1 MRPTC
6 LILIFFFAFQLTPYA
21 QSGMKDTFE
30 KSFHIGAALNYRQV
44 NGQEPKALAV
54 LEKHFNS
61 ITGENLMKWG
71 PIHPEHDK
79 YNFEPADKFAALGEK
94 MNAFVV
100 GHTLV
105 WHNQTPDWV
114 FEDANKNLLGKE
126 ALIKRMEDHIEAV
139 VGRYKGKVHGWDVV
153 NEAIFDDGQLRT
165 SKWYNAAGKDFI
177 KRAFSKANEMD
188 PEAELYY
195 NDYNMWKPE
204 KRNTAIALAKEL
216 RAEGI
221 RIDGIGMQG
230 HYGLESPSIEQIEA
244 SIIAISEAGFKV
256 MFTEL
261 DIDVLPNPANRSGAD
276 IDATFSSD
284 EKFNPYKEGLP
295 QEIQEKLAKRYGD
308 LFGLFYKH
316 RDKITRITF
325 WGIHDGGSWLN
336 NWPIRGRTAYP
347 LPIDRNYDEKPM
359 VLQEIIKSKTS
370 RKCLLTQFRRSV
382 N

>member
-1 MRPTC
+1 MKQILP
-6 LILIFFFAFQLTPYA
+6 ISIFLIFIQFSSFAQN
-21 QSGMKDTFE
+21 GMKEVFKE
-30 KSFHIGAALNYRQV
+30 SFNIGAALNYRQV
-44 NGQEPKALAV
+44 NGQETKAMIV

-71 PIHPEHDK
+71 PIHPEPDK
-79 YNFEPADKFAALGEK
+79 YNFDPADKFVALGEK
-94 MNAFVV
+94 LEAFIV

-114 FEDANKNLLGKE
+114 FEDADKNLLEKD

-139 VGRYKGKVHGWDVV
+139 VGRYKGKVNGWDVV
-153 NEAIFDDGQLRT
+153 NEAIFDDGKMRT

-177 KRAFSKANEMD
+177 KRAFVKANQMD

-284 EKFNPYKEGLP
+284 DKYNPYKDGLP
-295 QEIQEKLAKRYGD
+295 QEIQEKLAKRYGE
-308 LFGLFYKH
+308 LFALFHKH

-336 NWPIRGRTAYP
+336 NWPMRGRTAYP
-347 LPIDRNYDEKPM
+347 LLFDRNYDEKSD
-359 VLQEIIKSKTS
+359 VLEEISKSVSPEKN
-370 RKCLLTQFRRSV
+370 K
-382 N
+382 

>member
-1 MRPTC
+1 MRPIL
-6 LILIFFFAFQLTPYA
+6 LIAIFFFVFQLSSYG

-44 NGQEPKALAV
+44 NGQETKALDV

-71 PIHPEHDK
+71 PIHPEPDK
-79 YNFEPADKFAALGEK
+79 YNFEPADKFVALGEK

-114 FEDANKNLLGKE
+114 FEDENKNLLGKE

-153 NEAIFDDGQLRT
+153 NEAIFDDGQMRT

-177 KRAFSKANEMD
+177 KRAFIKANKMD

-230 HYGLESPSIEQIEA
+230 HYGLESPTIEQIEA
-244 SIIAISEAGFKV
+244 SIVAISKAGFKV

-284 EKFNPYKEGLP
+284 DKYNPYKDGLP
-295 QEIQEKLAKRYGD
+295 QEIQEKLAKRYGE
-308 LFGLFYKH
+308 LFALFNKH
-316 RDKITRITF
+316 SDKITRITF

-336 NWPIRGRTAYP
+336 NWPMRGRTAYP
-347 LPIDRNYDEKPM
+347 LPFDRNYDEKSA
-359 VLQEIIKSKTS
+359 VLAEIVNAV
-370 RKCLLTQFRRSV
+370 SV
-382 N
+382 AENR

>member
-1 MRPTC
+1 MKLIYLFSFC
-6 LILIFFFAFQLTPYA
+6 LFLLPFSSQA
-21 QSGMKDTFE
+21 QEGMKDAFE
-30 KSFHIGAALNYRQV
+30 DSFTIGAALNYRQIT
-44 NGQEPKALAV
+44 GQEPKAITV

-71 PIHPEHDK
+71 PIHPEPDK
-79 YNFEPADKFAALGEK
+79 YNFEPADKFVALGEK
-94 MNAFVV
+94 LDSFIV

-105 WHNQTPDWV
+105 WHNQTPSWV
-114 FEDANKNLLGKE
+114 FEDAEKNLLGKE
-126 ALIKRMEDHIEAV
+126 ALMKRMEDHIEAV

-153 NEAIFDDGQLRT
+153 NEAIFDDGQMRT

-177 KRAFSKANEMD
+177 KRAFIKANQMD

-244 SIIAISEAGFKV
+244 SIIAISEAGFSV

-261 DIDVLPNPANRSGAD
+261 DIDVLPNPVNRHGAD
-276 IDATFSSD
+276 IDATFESD

-295 QEIQEKLAKRYGD
+295 IEIQEKLAKRYRE
-308 LFGLFYKH
+308 LFALFFKH

-336 NWPIRGRTAYP
+336 NWPMRGRTAYP
-347 LPIDRNYDEKPM
+347 LPFDRNYDEKSD
-359 VLQEIIKSKTS
+359 VIKEILDS
-370 RKCLLTQFRRSV
+370 RSV
-382 N
+382 R

>member
-1 MRPTC
+1 MKQILP
-6 LILIFFFAFQLTPYA
+6 ISIFLIFIQFSSFAQN
-21 QSGMKDTFE
+21 GMKEVFKE
-30 KSFHIGAALNYRQV
+30 SFNIGAALNYRQV
-44 NGQEPKALAV
+44 NGQETKAMTV

-71 PIHPEHDK
+71 PIHPEPDK
-79 YNFEPADKFAALGEK
+79 YNFDPADKFVALGEK
-94 MNAFVV
+94 LNAFIV

-114 FEDANKNLLGKE
+114 FEDADKNLLEKN

-139 VGRYKGKVHGWDVV
+139 VGRYKGKVNGWDVV
-153 NEAIFDDGQLRT
+153 NEAIFDDGKMRT

-177 KRAFSKANEMD
+177 KRAFVKANQMD

-204 KRNTAIALAKEL
+204 KRNAAIALAKEL

-244 SIIAISEAGFKV
+244 SIIAISEAGFSV

-261 DIDVLPNPANRSGAD
+261 DIDVLPNPVNRNGAD
-276 IDATFSSD
+276 IDATFESD
-284 EKFNPYKEGLP
+284 EKYNPYKEGLP
-295 QEIQEKLAKRYGD
+295 EEIQEKLAKRYGE
-308 LFGLFYKH
+308 LFALFHKH

-336 NWPIRGRTAYP
+336 NWPMRGRTAYP
-347 LPIDRNYDEKPM
+347 LLFDRNYDEKSD
-359 VLQEIIKSKTS
+359 VLEKILKVVPVTENNK
-370 RKCLLTQFRRSV
+370 
-382 N
+382 

>member
-1 MRPTC
+1 MKQILP
-6 LILIFFFAFQLTPYA
+6 ISIFLIFIQFSSFAQN
-21 QSGMKDTFE
+21 GMKEVFKE
-30 KSFHIGAALNYRQV
+30 SFNIGAALNYRQV

-54 LEKHFNS
+54 LERHFNS

-71 PIHPEHDK
+71 PIHPELDK
-79 YNFEPADKFAALGEK
+79 YNFDPADKFVALGEK
-94 MNAFVV
+94 LNAFIV

-114 FEDANKNLLGKE
+114 FEDADKNLLEKD
-126 ALIKRMEDHIEAV
+126 ALLKRMEDHIEAV
-139 VGRYKGKVHGWDVV
+139 VGRYKGKVNGWDVV
-153 NEAIFDDGQLRT
+153 NEAIFDDGKMRT

-177 KRAFSKANEMD
+177 KRAFVKANQMD

-204 KRNTAIALAKEL
+204 KRNAAIALAKEL

-284 EKFNPYKEGLP
+284 DKYNPYKDGLP
-295 QEIQEKLAKRYGD
+295 QEIQEKLAKRYGE
-308 LFGLFYKH
+308 LFALFHKH

-336 NWPIRGRTAYP
+336 NWPMRGRTAYP
-347 LPIDRNYDEKPM
+347 LLFDRNYDEKSD
-359 VLQEIIKSKTS
+359 VLEKILKVVPVTENNK
-370 RKCLLTQFRRSV
+370 
-382 N
+382 